1 MPGQIFWE
9 TTISSERNPTFSTE
23 YNHIEMVLTELAHGW
38 ERLAPL
44 RPQSMAYARE
54 GLTWDAKAQDTTQAS
69 RKTVVSGKRFIEDG
83 DMKPIQTSKSNH
95 PRE

>member
-23 YNHIEMVLTELAHGW
+23 YNHIESVLTELAHSW
-38 ERLAPL
+38 ERLAQL

-54 GLTWDAKAQDTTQAS
+54 GLAWDAKAQDTTQAL
-69 RKTVVSGKRFIEDG
+69 RKTVTSGKRFIEDG
-83 DMKPIQTSKSNH
+83 DGQPIQSNQ